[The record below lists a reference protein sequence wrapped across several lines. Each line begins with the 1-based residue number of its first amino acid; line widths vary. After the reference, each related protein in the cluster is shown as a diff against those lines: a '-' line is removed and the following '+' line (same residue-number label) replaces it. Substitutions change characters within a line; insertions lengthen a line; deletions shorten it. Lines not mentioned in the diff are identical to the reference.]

1 MLYFYINCAIF
12 IFSLGLFGIIIN
24 KKNILLIIISI
35 ELLLL
40 GVTFSLVTY
49 SIFLDDIVG
58 QFFVLLI
65 LNVAAAESAI
75 GLSILV
81 VHYRIHHSILSERY
95 NIMLG

>member
-1 MLYFYINCAIF
+1 MASFYISVGIA

-40 GVTFSLVTY
+40 GVTFSLVAY
-49 SIFLDDIVG
+49 SVFLDDIVG

-65 LNVAAAESAI
+65 LTVAAAESSI

-81 VHYRIHHSILSERY
+81 VHYRIHKCILSERY
-95 NIMLG
+95 NVMLG